1 MQRKVGSAFFCGLI
15 AGLSPF
21 LLLGQGS
28 DQVQAPGNDY
38 FIHQAVNG
46 IESDLMAFLTR
57 PGTIE

>member
-1 MQRKVGSAFFCGLI
+1 MQRKVGSAFFYGLI

-21 LLLGQGS
+21 LLLAHGS
-28 DQVQAPGNDY
+28 DQVQAPGKDY

-46 IESDLMAFLTR
+46 SESDLMAFLTR